1 MWAKLSV
8 QKRSWLQE
16 RHLIEVNQE
25 ALFQVKDVEA
35 SAENSQRFTAG
46 NFFLIKRLFSSG
58 G

>member
-16 RHLIEVNQE
+16 RHHIEVNQE

-35 SAENSQRFTAG
+35 SAENSQRFIAG
-46 NFFLIKRLFSSG
+46 NF
-58 G
+58 

>member
-16 RHLIEVNQE
+16 RHRIEVNQE

-35 SAENSQRFTAG
+35 SAENSQRFIAS
-46 NFFLIKRLFSSG
+46 NFFLIKRLFSAG